1 MPGRGWVPKRQ
12 DRKREDAGVQVGL
25 MGPKSAPPLKGRQ
38 TFRAAVCA
46 TLGTEGTKEAKESY
60 CFPQG

>member
-25 MGPKSAPPLKGRQ
+25 MGPGSGQGQGGGGRTQGSLLSLSADP
-38 TFRAAVCA
+38 
-46 TLGTEGTKEAKESY
+46 S
-60 CFPQG
+60 